1 MQSGYGV
8 EGDDVKDIAAEELD
22 LDGFFEDD
30 IVPQSSR
37 TFTEGPGAGE
47 AIYDNSAG
55 LDDSVSFGSRAYN
68 TTSEEINGFDT
79 ASGAQWVYPSN
90 LPTRSYQY
98 NIVQKALFTNTLVTL
113 PTGLGKTFIAAVV
126 MYNFYRWYPSG
137 KVIFLAPTKPLV
149 AQQVKACYNIMGIP
163 KAHTTEMTG
172 TLRSL
177 LLSVYYMSY

>member
-1 MQSGYGV
+1 MQSGNG
-8 EGDDVKDIAAEELD
+8 EGGDDVRDIAAEEID

-30 IVPQSSR
+30 IAPQSSR
-37 TFTEGPGAGE
+37 TIMEGPGARE
-47 AIYDNSAG
+47 AIYGNSAG
-55 LDDSVSFGSRAYN
+55 LDDSVSFGSSACN
-68 TTSEEINGFDT
+68 TTSETTDGFDT
-79 ASGAQWVYPSN
+79 SSGTQWIYPSN

-98 NIVQKALFTNTLVTL
+98 NIVQKALFTNTMVTL

-163 KAHTTEMTG
+163 KGHTTEMTG
-172 TLRSL
+172 TLRPS
-177 LLSVYYMSY
+177 